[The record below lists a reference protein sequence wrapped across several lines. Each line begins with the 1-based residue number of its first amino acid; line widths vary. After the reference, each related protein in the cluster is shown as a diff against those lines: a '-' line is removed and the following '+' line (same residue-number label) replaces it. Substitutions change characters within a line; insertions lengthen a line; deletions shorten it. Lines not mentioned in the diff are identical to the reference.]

1 MSGMI
6 RVFITDDHAVL
17 RAGLRMLLDAE
28 PDMEV
33 IGEAADGREACQK
46 VVEMKPD
53 VVLLDVT
60 MPQMNGLE
68 ALQKIVAQAPQS
80 RVLILTMH
88 NDEGYLRSA
97 LAAGGAGYVLKQAAD
112 SVLLSAIRVVY
123 QGGTYL
129 HPEHT
134 QALLDQ
140 NKDKKGES
148 RHLGK
153 DDGEILLRLSAREQ
167 EVLRLIAMGY
177 TNKQAAD
184 QLFLSVKTVETYKAR
199 LMSKLGLHSRA
210 ELVCFALEHG
220 LMTE

>member
-1 MSGMI
+1 MRTMI
-6 RVFITDDHAVL
+6 RVFIADDHAVL

-28 PDMEV
+28 SDMEV
-33 IGEAADGREACQK
+33 IGEAADGRDAVKQ

-53 VVLLDVT
+53 VVLLDVS
-60 MPQMNGLE
+60 MPHVNGLE
-68 ALQKIVAQAPQS
+68 ALQKIVEKVPDS

-112 SVLLSAIRVVY
+112 SMLLSAIRVVH

-134 QALLDQ
+134 QALLEQNEDQ
-140 NKDKKGES
+140 KASKRLSEEES
-148 RHLGK
+148 S
-153 DDGEILLRLSAREQ
+153 DLLRCLSSREL

-184 QLFLSVKTVETYKAR
+184 QLYLSVKTVETYKAR
-199 LMSKLGLHSRA
+199 LMVKLDLHSRA
-210 ELVCFALEHG
+210 ELVCLALEHG